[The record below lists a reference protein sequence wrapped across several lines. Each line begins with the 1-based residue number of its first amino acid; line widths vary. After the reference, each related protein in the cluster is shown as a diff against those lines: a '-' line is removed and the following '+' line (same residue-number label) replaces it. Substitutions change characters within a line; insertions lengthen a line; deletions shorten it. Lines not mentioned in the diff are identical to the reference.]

1 MTMPAD
7 KAIRLWQPVPMPC
20 AGFNVIPNM
29 KENPV
34 MNIVQEMRVLCN
46 AALPAGS
53 PVIVS

>member
-46 AALPAGS
+46 ATLPAGS
-53 PVIVS
+53 PVIE

>member
-7 KAIRLWQPVPMPC
+7 KAIRLWQPVHMPC

-53 PVIVS
+53 PVIE